1 MRNILKIIF
10 ISFLTVSIDGK
21 VKASENLAVDYFK
34 NLKYRNV
41 GPTRGGRVTTVHGVE
56 SQENVF
62 YMGTTGGG
70 LWKTTDFG
78 NNWSN
83 ISDGFFKSPSI
94 GAINVFQS
102 NPDIVY
108 VGTGSDGL
116 RSNIIVGKGIYKSV
130 DAGKN
135 WSHIGLEGVG
145 QIGAVEIHPSD
156 PDIIY
161 VAAIGQPFMKSDERG
176 LYKSADGGGSWEKIL
191 YLSDSIGIVDIE
203 FAPDDPNTIYA
214 ASWRAERKPW
224 TIISGSTNGGAY
236 KSDDAG
242 VTWKKINLGIDSKY
256 IGKID
261 FAVSKSEPDR
271 LFVMVEA
278 SDGKGGLYKSED
290 RGESFEHMNS
300 REELVNRPFYYL
312 NIESNPLNSDILY
325 SSANRFMISRDAGKS
340 WKSYSTPHGDN
351 HDIWIN
357 PSDTSIWI
365 QSNDGGANITFNSG
379 KTWSTQFNQ
388 PTAEIYQ
395 VEVDD
400 QYPYWLYGG
409 QQDNYSTISV
419 PSMPPYSLQAGPNA
433 YIRDTGG
440 CETGPAVPKPGNHNI
455 VYSNCKGRFGVFNKI
470 TGQEKQYYVGASNM
484 YGHNPRD
491 LKYRFQRVSPIHVSP
506 HNPNKVYHA
515 SQFLHVTYDEGVTW
529 ETISPDLTA
538 FESDKQVI
546 SGSPITRDITG
557 EEFYSTIYSVRES
570 PIVKGVIWV
579 GANDG
584 PVHLT
589 LNGGKNWTDVTP
601 NKKIK
606 GGRVDS
612 IEPSSHNS
620 AKAFVTILRYQLG
633 DWRPYIYRT
642 YNNGDTW
649 DLITEGIPNNFPVR
663 VLREDPV
670 REGLLF
676 AGTEFG
682 MFISFDDGDNW
693 KPFQQNLPVTP
704 ITDMKIHR
712 DDIVLSTMGR
722 SFWIMDNIHYLRNF
736 EFSTNEVLYPVA
748 NTIRYRNRPL
758 KSNHVSYPQPSV
770 HIDYN
775 IDNDNVK
782 DVIINFT
789 NSDGEIINSFRSV
802 DENKNIEEYEMSTN
816 EFTFISSNN
825 IPKEKGIN
833 RFSWDMRH
841 RGSWSK
847 NPNFSFRNGPLV
859 KPGVYNVTLTID
871 GKSHSE
877 TFEILS
883 DPRLSEISSS
893 IYNDQETIL
902 LEIRDFLSD
911 VRIFENEI
919 SMMLEKKPKNKNL
932 LSISRRLSTSE
943 GTYMQ
948 PKLIDQIRYLQS
960 MLSRADQKPGLDAL
974 NRLNELKSEFKIL
987 KSKSGR

>member
-261 FAVSKSEPDR
+261 FAVSKSDPDR

-278 SDGKGGLYKSED
+278 SGGKGGLYKSED

-357 PSDTSIWI
+357 PGDTSIWI

-736 EFSTNEVLYPVA
+736 EFSTDEVLYPVA

-789 NSDGEIINSFRSV
+789 NSDGEIINSFRSM
-802 DENKNIEEYEMSTN
+802 DKNKNIEEYEMSTN

-825 IPKEKGIN
+825 IPKEKGVN

-877 TFEILS
+877 AFEILS
-883 DPRLSEISSS
+883 DPRLSEITSS

-974 NRLNELKSEFKIL
+974 NRLNELKSEFKLL
-987 KSKSGR
+987 KSKSG

>member
-145 QIGAVEIHPSD
+145 QIGAVEIHPND

-357 PSDTSIWI
+357 PGDTSIWI

-570 PIVKGVIWV
+570 LIVKGVIWV

-589 LNGGKNWTDVTP
+589 LNGGKNWIDVTP

-736 EFSTNEVLYPVA
+736 EFSTDDVLYPVA

-825 IPKEKGIN
+825 IPKEKGVN

-883 DPRLSEISSS
+883 DPRLSEISSN

-932 LSISRRLSTSE
+932 LSISRQLSTSE

-974 NRLNELKSEFKIL
+974 NRLNELKSEFKLL
-987 KSKSGR
+987 KSKSG

>member
-261 FAVSKSEPDR
+261 FAVSKSDPDR

-278 SDGKGGLYKSED
+278 SGGKGGLYKSED

-357 PSDTSIWI
+357 PGDTSIWI

-736 EFSTNEVLYPVA
+736 EFSTDEVLYPVA

-789 NSDGEIINSFRSV
+789 NSDGEIINSFRSM

-825 IPKEKGIN
+825 IPKEKGVN

-877 TFEILS
+877 AFEILS
-883 DPRLSEISSS
+883 DPRLSEITSS

-974 NRLNELKSEFKIL
+974 NRLNELKSEFKLL
-987 KSKSGR
+987 KSKSG

>member
-261 FAVSKSEPDR
+261 FAVSKSDPDR

-278 SDGKGGLYKSED
+278 SGGKGGLYKSED

-357 PSDTSIWI
+357 PGDTSIWI

-440 CETGPAVPKPGNHNI
+440 CETGPAVPRPGNHNI

-682 MFISFDDGDNW
+682 MFISFDDGDSW

-736 EFSTNEVLYPVA
+736 EFSTDEVLYPVA

-775 IDNDNVK
+775 IDNDKVK

-789 NSDGEIINSFRSV
+789 NSDGEIINSFRSM

-825 IPKEKGIN
+825 IPKEKGVN

-883 DPRLSEISSS
+883 DPRLSEITSS

-974 NRLNELKSEFKIL
+974 NRLNELKSEFKLL
-987 KSKSGR
+987 KSKSG